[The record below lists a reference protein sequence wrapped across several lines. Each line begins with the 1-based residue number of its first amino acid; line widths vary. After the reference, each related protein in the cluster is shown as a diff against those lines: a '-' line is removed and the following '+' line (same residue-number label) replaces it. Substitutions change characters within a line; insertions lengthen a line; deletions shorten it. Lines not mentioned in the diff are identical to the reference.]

1 MTSIANETQWLDA
14 TDQAR
19 LIRDGQV
26 TPLELLNATLER
38 ADKINPVINALTY
51 RWDDDARKV
60 AAALPNDNTMPF
72 RGVPFILKD
81 LNATLKGQPISNG
94 NMALKNANH
103 ISTYTTEH
111 VKRFIRAGLVIFGRG
126 NSCLLYTSPSPRD
139 RQKSRMPSSA

>member
-51 RWDDDARKV
+51 RWDDDAR
-60 AAALPNDNTMPF
+60 
-72 RGVPFILKD
+72 RGERHRQRD
-81 LNATLKGQPISNG
+81 WR
-94 NMALKNANH
+94 H
-103 ISTYTTEH
+103 
-111 VKRFIRAGLVIFGRG
+111 GR
-126 NSCLLYTSPSPRD
+126 
-139 RQKSRMPSSA
+139 